1 MNEESGYA
9 VGSMPNLY
17 MNPQMF
23 FERLK
28 ENPRPVVVD
37 FWAPWCAPCQA
48 IKPNLEKLAQ
58 EYAGQVD
65 LWAVNADESQEL
77 LHQLR
82 VYGIP
87 TLIGYSKDEEKVRY
101 VGAKSQSQLRSLFEA
116 LATGIAPPSAG
127 SPNRERLIRFLAG
140 SFIAGVGWTSHYSWL
155 LLVMGGILMFSAVY
169 DRCPIWKAITT
180 QFKKVMAK

>member
-1 MNEESGYA
+1 
-9 VGSMPNLY
+9 

-23 FERLK
+23 FEHLK

-37 FWAPWCAPCQA
+37 FWAPWCAPCRA

-65 LWAVNADESQEL
+65 LWEINADESQEL
-77 LHQLR
+77 LRQLR

-87 TLIGYSKDEEKVRY
+87 TLIGYRKDEEKVRY
-101 VGAKSQSQLRSLFEA
+101 VGAKPQSQLKSLFEA
-116 LATGIAPPSAG
+116 LSNGTVPASHGLSG
-127 SPNRERLIRFLAG
+127 WDRFLRFLAG
-140 SFIAGVGWTSHYSWL
+140 SVLAGIGWTNQYSWF
-155 LLVMGGILMFSAVY
+155 LLVVGGILMFSAVY